1 MITICR
7 VIFLFI
13 TMRRFYT
20 VIPPASSQT
29 LHSLLSLGSPRNSCE
44 TLLFRELNFFPVSR
58 RKLAKFW
65 TSEPERASEG
75 WPLLNV
81 ETEANGVSWNK
92 NERGPSLVGSLGSSC
107 WYNRFLSCLGCSS
120 QPSTN
125 VIFLTERFFTLWVP
139 VAQKPGQA
147 VVLGRQSLFLC
158 AELTH
163 KQHFC
168 EIFFGFQRITSS
180 EFAKIS

>member
-13 TMRRFYT
+13 TMRRFHT

-29 LHSLLSLGSPRNSCE
+29 LHSLLSVGSPRNSCE
-44 TLLFRELNFFPVSR
+44 TLLFREQKFFPVPR

-75 WPLLNV
+75 WLLLNV
-81 ETEANGVSWNK
+81 ENEASGDSWST

-120 QPSTN
+120 QP
-125 VIFLTERFFTLWVP
+125 LTKCYFPHRTL
-139 VAQKPGQA
+139 
-147 VVLGRQSLFLC
+147 F
-158 AELTH
+158 
-163 KQHFC
+163 HF
-168 EIFFGFQRITSS
+168 ISS
-180 EFAKIS
+180 HRPAT